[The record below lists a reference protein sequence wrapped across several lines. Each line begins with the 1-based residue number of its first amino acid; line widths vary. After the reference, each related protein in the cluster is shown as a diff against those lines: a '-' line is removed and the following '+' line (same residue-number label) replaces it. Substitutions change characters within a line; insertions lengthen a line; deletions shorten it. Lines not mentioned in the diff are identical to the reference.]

1 MGEPAANLE
10 ERRASAGRRW
20 GCFPPAPPP
29 QCGHRSVATA
39 GTKPRSGR
47 SHQPTHPRAGSSSF
61 RPALG
66 SSPRGRAGLS
76 AGGPWGGGPRL
87 LQPQGP
93 HPLTRPWGLRG
104 KYLRVTLREDAHD
117 RGDRSRAPCTDSSP
131 VATRISPWRSACPWS
146 MVTGGPGWGPRVI
159 SPPHTFLLS
168 GGRPRLRHG
177 AAGAGGGRMAD
188 PRLPYSLDQRAVLPE
203 CLLQDHG
210 QGARDMAAGGFTH
223 LLAVEQKHSGW
234 TDGERGKRGYNGRVD
249 RRTHRFPD
257 SG

>member
-1 MGEPAANLE
+1 MGLLSPCPAA
-10 ERRASAGRRW
+10 AVW
-20 GCFPPAPPP
+20 PP
-29 QCGHRSVATA
+29 QCGHRRDEASVREESPAHA
-39 GTKPRSGR
+39 SQSRILFL
-47 SHQPTHPRAGSSSF
+47 PTCPGVL
-61 RPALG
+61 PTG
-66 SSPRGRAGLS
+66 QGRAVGWGAL
-76 AGGPWGGGPRL
+76 GGGPRL